1 MKLTTSKGLTYNV
14 DWADGP
20 TITSSGLL
28 IQLQDS
34 RSLAVIAAEFE
45 GNETIRRESE
55 TEGNKEWNGYTELLR
70 VARVAPGRVVV
81 ALVKPEQ

>member
-28 IQLQDS
+28 IQMQDS
-34 RSLAVIAAEFE
+34 RSIAVIAAEFE

-55 TEGNKEWNGYTELLR
+55 TEGNKEWHGYTEVMR
-70 VARVAPGRVVV
+70 VARVAEGVVTI
-81 ALVKPEQ
+81 ALAKPVQ